1 VNVIV
6 IEDSRLAR
14 IGLIRML
21 AKCDNITVVA
31 DAERVSDALPLI
43 ESHKPEALFLDIH
56 LPGENGFE
64 LLEKLDYL
72 PKIVFTT
79 AYSKHAVRS
88 FEYNV
93 ADYLLKPISQ
103 QRLYLAVER
112 LTNATDENVATS
124 AADKDETKSAP
135 EISKPDQQLLTF
147 NSQMFVKDG
156 DHCHMVKLANIRYFE
171 SCKNYVRIF
180 FDDKSAFIKKSLT
193 QIEYRL
199 PARYFFRINR
209 QYIVN
214 LHAISQID
222 AAIADGYDVTLTD
235 GKQLEVSRR
244 NASELKE
251 RLSF

>member
-6 IEDSRLAR
+6 VEDSRLAR

-21 AKCDNITVVA
+21 EMCNNITVVA
-31 DAERVSDALPLI
+31 DAERVSDALTLI
-43 ESHKPEALFLDIH
+43 EIHKPEALFLDIH

-64 LLEKLDYL
+64 LLEQLDYL

-103 QRLYLAVER
+103 QRLILAVER
-112 LTNATDENVATS
+112 LTSTAE
-124 AADKDETKSAP
+124 KDEIKSTA
-135 EISKPDQQLLTF
+135 EISKPDRQLLTF

-156 DHCHMVKLANIRYFE
+156 DHCYMVKLDNIRYFE

-180 FDDKSAFIKKSLT
+180 FDDKSAFIKKSLN
-193 QIEYRL
+193 QIESRL
-199 PARYFFRINR
+199 PARHFFRINR

-222 AAIADGYDVTLTD
+222 EAIADGYDVTLTD